1 MNNCIFRIVI
11 FSPGLNIGGIE
22 KVFLNYAS
30 LLSANDYAVTFLT
43 CHENTDLI
51 GLIPNRVELVNL
63 KTNKLSKSIFSIAN
77 FLRKENPDFIF
88 TANAATIAVFLAKLL
103 SCSRV
108 KIIASHH
115 NYLNQEI
122 KTYRDKVL
130 LFRIYNFCF
139 RIIAVSQGI
148 YEHLIGHRVNPNLIR
163 VINNPINVEKINKL
177 SRELIPVSFQG

>member
-1 MNNCIFRIVI
+1 MNNHRFRIVI

-63 KTNKLSKSIFSIAN
+63 KTNKLSKSTFSIAN

-88 TANAATIAVFLAKLL
+88 TANVATIAVFLAKLL

-108 KIIASHH
+108 KIVASHH

-148 YEHLIGHRVNPNLIR
+148 YEHL
-163 VINNPINVEKINKL
+163 VEL
-177 SRELIPVSFQG
+177 E